1 MSDTMPRTAS
11 TPAIV
16 GDPTDDES
24 ARLRQ
29 RRLELLQRRLAGAAA
44 TTTEAQPIPQ
54 LAADAPTTLS
64 AGQRQMWFLN
74 RLDPDSPEYLVP
86 TVLRLRGELHERAL
100 RRAVARVASRHRVL
114 RTRYTLVDGEPTA
127 VYDDRAPI
135 PFAVNVAGGGLTE
148 GLRLAAAAT
157 TRPIDLERELPI
169 RVELIRLAADDHLL
183 VLVVHHIAT
192 DQVAQEL
199 IVAEI
204 GAQYQGIVAH
214 RANPASTTPVQ
225 YGDFV
230 AWQNDRLAAGQ
241 GTRELDYW
249 TNRLAD
255 VPQLALPLSR
265 PRTAVRSWHGD
276 AVDFVL
282 DAPTTTRLR
291 TLARARSASVFTVLL
306 AALQAVLSRYSGQSD
321 VAVGTVVSTRTRDE
335 LADMVGYA
343 INTLV
348 IRTRWSGSP
357 SFADLVA
364 VTRDDTLAAFDR
376 REVPFERLVDALAP
390 ERDLSVTPLF
400 QVALTMHDLEA
411 TAPAFGALAVER
423 VALPTTIAK
432 FDLGLQVAETAEGT
446 LAGRLE
452 YATALFGSSA
462 ADRIARHIKRFVELA
477 TSDPT
482 MPIDQIAMLDD
493 AETDEVLEHSA
504 GERRQLPAD
513 LTLVSLF
520 ESRAATD
527 PEAEAL
533 IVDDQTYSY
542 AELNV
547 RANRLAH
554 HLIAGGAGPGTRIG
568 VALPRSL
575 NLLVSLYAVIKTGAA
590 YVPLDLGYPRERIA
604 YMVED
609 AAPRYVLSTTEAAES
624 LPESAPLLRL
634 DELDL
639 TGYPA
644 ENPTD
649 ADRVTALT
657 PGDAAYVI
665 YTSGSTGRPKGV
677 VVPHSGIV
685 NRLLWMQHEYALT
698 SADRVL
704 QKTPASFDVSVW
716 EFFWPLQTGAALVVA
731 EPEGHRDPAYLARVI
746 RGAAV
751 TVLHFVPSMLAGFI
765 TEPGVADCT
774 SLRHVV
780 CSGEA
785 LPRDLAR
792 RFAELLPH
800 ASLHNLYGP
809 TEASVD
815 VTSWRFDGAT
825 GVTSGVPI
833 GRPVWNT
840 RTYVLDDALGLVP
853 PGGRG
858 ELYLAG
864 PQLATGYL
872 GKSALTGQRF
882 LPNPYG
888 QSGERMYRTGDMVVR
903 RLDGVLEYV
912 GRLDDQVKI
921 RGLRI
926 ELGEIAAALGTYPGV
941 SQAVADVHQD
951 TSTTAKHIVG
961 YVVAVPGGDEVDP
974 EAVRAFVG
982 LSLPEYMVPS
992 AVMVLEAL
1000 PLTVNGK
1007 LDRRAL
1013 PAPDFSARAVSRDAA
1028 SESEARVAEVW
1039 RDVLGVTRVGMD
1051 DNFFDLGGDSIR
1063 AVALV
1068 GALRGVGV
1076 DVSVR
1081 DVFEH
1086 RTVAR
1091 LVAGL
1096 PDSADASSRPAP
1108 VERFALVPETDR
1120 HRIPEWVSAGVVDVY
1135 PLSRVQTG
1143 MAVEMLAGG
1152 GEFLYHNVTSFR
1164 VRDAAAFDEA
1174 ALREAL
1180 DVVAGRH
1187 EVLRT
1192 SLDLSGCSIPVQV
1205 VHGTAR
1211 IPLGIVDL
1219 TRLSAEDQHTEL
1231 LGFQRAERSDPFDVY
1246 RAPLFRV
1253 HAHVTSGDDWWIS
1266 LTECHVILEGWSH
1279 HSLLMEILALYRQL
1293 REGAEIVA
1301 PEEPGVRFADFVAA
1315 ELVALESAEDR
1326 AYWRGVI
1333 EDRARVALPG
1343 AWRDTTTRAAERYRL
1358 VVDYSDL
1365 DSGLRDLASSAGVSL
1380 KSVLLAAHLKVM
1392 SMLTEDRSFFTGLV
1406 CDGRPEAAGADRV
1419 LGMYLNTLPFAYER
1433 TARTWFELVGQVYRQ
1448 TVELWPHRRFPMP
1461 TIQRELAGGQRL
1473 IDVMFNY
1480 QDFHQ
1485 VDYSVIDG
1493 YGVIDDSPNEFA
1505 LAVTTLGNRVK
1516 LSSRTDV
1523 MSRADAD
1530 RLAGMYRAVLV
1541 SMAGD
1546 HQGDAQAAYLPE
1558 GERELLLGFGTGK
1571 SDGPSRTL
1579 VELFGQQARR
1589 TPDAVA
1595 VGDGG
1600 TRLTYRQLDERANRL
1615 ARYLIERGAGP
1626 ESLIAVC
1633 RDRDTELVVTLLAI
1647 LKSGAGYLPID
1658 PGYPTERIAY
1668 MLNDARVSLLLT
1680 DGRRPAHHELAD
1692 AIVTDTLNLNQY
1704 PSTAPAITPRPDNL
1718 AYVIYTSGS
1727 TGNPKGVQIT
1737 HANVCR
1743 LFTATAATVRPTE
1756 DDVWTLFHSYA
1767 FDFSV
1772 WELWGPLLHGGRLVV
1787 VPWSVARSADD
1798 FLDLLV
1804 RERVTVLSQT
1814 PSAFLR
1820 LVSAARDVG
1829 DARIDRLALRTVVFG
1844 GERLD
1849 LAELDPWVRRLGL
1862 DRIALVN
1869 MYGITETTVHVTEHR
1884 LSLADLAGDASP
1896 VGRPLADLRVHLL
1909 DPAGALV
1916 PIGVPGEIHVA
1927 GAGLARGYLNRPA
1940 VTAARFVPDPFGAAG
1955 ERLYRSGDLAVRL
1968 HDGSLHYLGR
1978 LDDQVKIRGY
1988 RIELGEIQ
1996 AALLADPSVRDAA
2009 VLAVEGRL
2017 VAYVVPVDAGGLD
2030 VDELRAF
2037 AGLSLPDYMVPSAVV
2052 ALEALPLTVNGKLDR
2067 RALPAPDF
2075 SARAVSRDAASDAE
2089 VLVARVWQ
2097 DVLGV
2102 ARVGV
2107 DDNFFDL
2114 GGDSIRAVELVGA
2127 LRGVGVEV
2135 SVRDV
2140 FEYRTVAK
2148 LVDGLPQL
2156 AGSSHG
2162 VAAVDHFA
2170 LVPEADR
2177 GRMPEWVSAG
2187 AVDAYPLSRVQAG
2200 MAVEMLAGGGEFLY
2214 HNVTSFRVRDAAV
2227 FDEAALRGA
2236 LDVVAARHEVL
2247 RTSVSLSGCS
2257 VPMQVVHGMT
2267 LIPLAVHD
2275 FGGLSAEDQRAELV
2289 AFQREERSDPFD
2301 MSRAPLLRVHA
2312 HVTSDDAWWI
2322 TLTESHVIL
2331 EGWSHHSLLMELL
2344 AVYRRLRDGAEV
2356 VEPTPAAVRFADYVA
2371 AELVALDSAEDRSYW
2386 RKVIEDRARFA
2397 LPAAWRD
2404 TESKR
2409 ERFQTVLEYGDLEDG
2424 LRSLASLAGVSF
2436 KSVMLAAHLKVM
2448 SMLTEESSF
2457 FTGLVCDGR
2466 PEAAGA
2472 ERVLGMYLNTV
2483 PFAYERSART
2493 WFELVGQVF
2502 QQTVELWP
2510 HRRFPMPAMQREL
2523 AGGQRLIDVMFNYLD
2538 FHQADES
2545 GMFDPDAQIGETP
2558 NEFALSTIA
2567 TRGIVVI
2574 DTSTELVSR
2583 ADAERLAGMYR
2594 AVLVSMAGDH
2604 QGDAQAAYLPKG
2616 ERELL
2621 LEEWNTTPTST
2632 SRTLVALFAEQARR
2646 TPDTVAVG
2654 DGVTR
2659 LTYRQLDQRANRLA
2673 QYLIERGAGP
2683 ESLIGVCRDRDT
2695 ELVVTLLA
2703 ILKAGAGYLPIDPGY
2718 PIERIAY
2725 MLGDAGVSLLLTDG
2739 RRPAHHEL
2747 TSAVVTDT
2755 LDLTRYPASA
2765 PAKEPLPDNLA
2776 YVIYTSGSTGNP
2788 KGVQITHRGLANYLT
2803 YCAQAYVSPGHGG
2816 VPLHSSTAFD
2826 LAVTSIYVPLITG
2839 RTVHV
2844 LPDGLDPALLAS
2856 VLAAVGP
2863 SAFIKMTPAHLR
2875 LINETTPDAPLLDH
2889 DGSMVVGGEALPWR
2903 LAETWLATA
2912 PEGACIVNEYGPTE
2926 ITVANAVYVTDHVSG
2941 TGDMPIGTP
2950 IAGTTMYVL
2959 DATMQP
2965 VPIGVLGE
2973 IFVGGVGV
2981 ARGYRNRPGLTAQRF
2996 VPDPYGRA
3004 GDRLYRTGDIGFF
3017 DAAGNVTYVGRS
3029 DTQVKIRGYRIELG
3043 EIEAALDTHPDVAN
3057 SAVSAHEQPGGTGKH
3072 LVAHVA
3078 ARPGTTVTADALRD
3092 HLRRR
3097 MPEYMVPSAVVVLDA
3112 LPLTANGKLDRAA
3125 LPAPERDT
3133 VQDRRAPR
3141 TPRELMLCELI
3152 RDVLD
3157 LPEVGLDENLV
3168 ELGLDS
3174 LTATRLIGRIRTVF
3188 NAELTVRDV
3197 LEARTAG
3204 NLVGRLETAARPR
3217 PALRPR
3223 RRNEHDS

>member
-1 MSDTMPRTAS
+1 MSDTMPRVAS
-11 TPAIV
+11 APAV
-16 GDPTDDES
+16 GDPTDES

-29 RRLELLQRRLAGAAA
+29 RRLELLQRRLVGAAA
-44 TTTEAQPIPQ
+44 ATAPAPIPQ
-54 LAADAPTTLS
+54 LPADAPTALS

-114 RTRYTLVDGEPTA
+114 RTRYPLVDGEPTA

-135 PFAVNVAGGGLTE
+135 PFTLAVAGAGLAE
-148 GLRLAAAAT
+148 GLQLAAAAT
-157 TRPIDLERELPI
+157 TRPIDLEHELPV

-183 VLVVHHIAT
+183 VLVIHHIAT

-230 AWQNDRLAAGQ
+230 AWQNDRFAAGQ
-241 GTRELDYW
+241 GSRELDYW
-249 TNRLAD
+249 TDRLAD

-265 PRTAVRSWHGD
+265 PRPAVRSWHGD

-282 DAPTTTRLR
+282 DESTTTRLR
-291 TLARARSASVFTVLL
+291 ALARGRGASVFTVLL

-321 VAVGTVVSTRTRDE
+321 VAIGTVVSTRTRDE
-335 LADMVGYA
+335 LAGMVGYA

-364 VTRDDTLAAFDR
+364 ATRDDTLAAFDR

-400 QVALTMHDLEA
+400 QVALTMHDLETA
-411 TAPAFGALAVER
+411 APAFGALAVER

-446 LAGRLE
+446 LAGRVE
-452 YATALFGSSA
+452 YATALFDA
-462 ADRIARHIKRFVELA
+462 AVADRIARHIKRFVELA

-482 MPIDQIAMLDD
+482 LPIDEIAMLDD
-493 AETDEVLEHSA
+493 SETAEVLGHSS
-504 GERRQLPAD
+504 GESRQLPAD
-513 LTLVSLF
+513 ATLVSLF
-520 ESRAATD
+520 ESRVAVE
-527 PEAEAL
+527 PEADAL
-533 IVDDQTYSY
+533 IVDGHTYSY
-542 AELNV
+542 AELNA

-575 NLLVSLYAVIKTGAA
+575 DLLVSLYAVIKTGAA

-609 AAPRYVLSTTEAAES
+609 AAPRYVLSSTKAAEA
-624 LPESAPLLRL
+624 LPESAPILRL

-644 ENPTD
+644 ENPTN

-685 NRLLWMQHEYALT
+685 NRLRWMQNEYALT

-746 RGAAV
+746 KNAAV
-751 TVLHFVPSMLAGFI
+751 TVLHFVPSMLAAFL

-774 SLRHVV
+774 SVRDVI

-785 LPRDLAR
+785 LPRDIAQ

-872 GKSALTGQRF
+872 GKPALTGQRF
-882 LPNPYG
+882 LPDPYG
-888 QSGERMYRTGDMVVR
+888 EPGERMYRTGDLVVR

-926 ELGEIAAALGTYPGV
+926 ELGEIAAALGAYPGV

-951 TSTTAKHIVG
+951 SSKAKHIVG
-961 YVVAVPGGDEVDP
+961 YVVASGEVDV

-982 LSLPEYMVPS
+982 LSLPDYMVPG
-992 AVMVLEAL
+992 AVVVLDAL

-1039 RDVLGVTRVGMD
+1039 RDVLGVSRVGMD

-1096 PDSADASSRPAP
+1096 PESADMANGSAP
-1108 VERFALVPETDR
+1108 VERFALLSEADR
-1120 HRIPEWVSAGVVDVY
+1120 RRIPEWVSEGVVDVY

-1152 GEFLYHNVTSFR
+1152 SEFLYHNVTSFR
-1164 VRDAAAFDEA
+1164 VRDSGAPFDEA
-1174 ALREAL
+1174 ALRASL

-1205 VHGTAR
+1205 VHDAAR
-1211 IPLGIVDL
+1211 IPLGVFDL
-1219 TRLSAEDQHTEL
+1219 THLSAEDQRTEL
-1231 LGFQRAERSDPFDVY
+1231 LGFQRTERADPFDVS

-1279 HSLLMEILALYRQL
+1279 HSLLMEILALYRQI
-1293 REGAEIVA
+1293 RDGAEVVA

-1315 ELVALESAEDR
+1315 ELTAIESDEDR
-1326 AYWRGVI
+1326 AYWQGVI
-1333 EDRARVALPG
+1333 ADRARVGLPA

-1392 SMLTEDRSFFTGLV
+1392 SMLTEEGSFFTGLV

-1433 TARTWFELVGQVYRQ
+1433 TARTWFDLVGQVYQQ

-1516 LSSRTDV
+1516 LSSRTDL
-1523 MSRADAD
+1523 MSRADAE

-1546 HQGDAQAAYLPE
+1546 HHGDAQAAYLPE

-1571 SDGPSRTL
+1571 SDGSGRTL
-1579 VELFGQQARR
+1579 VELFGQQVRR

-1595 VGDGG
+1595 VGDGV

-1615 ARYLIERGAGP
+1615 ARFLIERGAGP

-1668 MLNDARVSLLLT
+1668 MLNDAGTALLLT
-1680 DGRRPAHHELAD
+1680 DGRRPAHQDLAD
-1692 AIVTDTLNLNQY
+1692 TIVTDTLELNSY
-1704 PSTAPAITPRPDNL
+1704 PSTAPANTPRPDNL

-1743 LFTATAATVRPTE
+1743 LFTATAATVKPTE

-1820 LVSAARDVG
+1820 LVSAARDSG
-1829 DARIDRLALRTVVFG
+1829 DPRVDKLVLRTVVFG

-1849 LAELDPWVRRLGL
+1849 LAELDPWVRRVGL

-1884 LSLADLAGDASP
+1884 LTRDDLAAGDASP
-1896 VGRPLADLRVHLL
+1896 IGRALADLRVHLL
-1909 DPAGALV
+1909 DAVGALV

-1940 VTAARFVPDPFGAAG
+1940 VTAARFVPDLFGAAG

-1978 LDDQVKIRGY
+1978 IDDQVKIRGY

-1996 AALLADPSVRDAA
+1996 AALLADQSVRDAA

-2017 VAYVVPVDAGGLD
+2017 VAYVVPVNADGVE
-2030 VDELRAF
+2030 VDKLRAF

-2052 ALEALPLTVNGKLDR
+2052 VLDALPLTVNGKLDR

-2075 SARAVSRDAASDAE
+2075 SARVVSRDAVSDAE
-2089 VLVARVWQ
+2089 VLVAGVWQ

-2102 ARVGV
+2102 SRVGV

-2148 LVDGLPQL
+2148 LVEGLPQL
-2156 AGSSHG
+2156 AGSSRG
-2162 VAAVDHFA
+2162 VAAVERFA
-2170 LVPEADR
+2170 LVPIADR
-2177 GRMPEWVSAG
+2177 DRITEWVSGG

-2214 HNVTSFRVRDAAV
+2214 HNVTSFRVRDVAA

-2257 VPMQVVHGMT
+2257 VPMQVVHGTT
-2267 LIPLAVHD
+2267 LIPLDVHYL
-2275 FGGLSAEDQRAELV
+2275 GQASAEDQRTELA

-2301 MSRAPLLRVHA
+2301 LSRAPLLRVHA
-2312 HVTSDDAWWI
+2312 HVSSDDDGWWI

-2331 EGWSHHSLLMELL
+2331 EGWSHHSLLMEIL
-2344 AVYRRLRDGAEV
+2344 AVYRRLRDGADV
-2356 VEPTPAAVRFADYVA
+2356 VEPVPAAVRFADYVA
-2371 AELVALDSAEDRSYW
+2371 AELAAVESAEDRTYW
-2386 RKVIEDRARFA
+2386 QGVIEDRARFA

-2404 TESKR
+2404 AESRR
-2409 ERFQTVLEYGDLEDG
+2409 ERLQTVLKYGDLEDG

-2448 SMLTEESSF
+2448 SMLTEEGSF

-2483 PFAYERSART
+2483 PFAYDRSART
-2493 WFELVGQVF
+2493 WFDLVSQVF
-2502 QQTVELWP
+2502 RQTVELWP
-2510 HRRFPMPAMQREL
+2510 HRRFPMPTMQREL

-2545 GMFDPDAQIGETP
+2545 EMFDPDAQIGETP

-2574 DTSTELVSR
+2574 DTATDVVSR
-2583 ADAERLAGMYR
+2583 ADAERLADMYR
-2594 AVLVSMAGDH
+2594 AVLVSMAADP
-2604 QGDAQAAYLPKG
+2604 QGDAQAAYLPEG

-2621 LEEWNTTPTST
+2621 LEEWNTAPTST
-2632 SRTLVALFAEQARR
+2632 LRTLVALFAEQARL
-2646 TPDTVAVG
+2646 TPDTLAVA

-2659 LTYRQLDQRANRLA
+2659 LTYRQLDERANRLA
-2673 QYLIERGAGP
+2673 RFLIERGAGP
-2683 ESLIGVCRDRDT
+2683 ESLIAVCRDRDT

-2703 ILKAGAGYLPIDPGY
+2703 ILKSGAGYLPIDPGY
-2718 PIERIAY
+2718 PTGRIKY
-2725 MLGDAGVSLLLTDG
+2725 MLDDAGVSLLLTDG

-2747 TSAVVTDT
+2747 ASAVVTDT
-2755 LDLTRYPASA
+2755 LDLDRYPASG
-2765 PAKEPLPDNLA
+2765 PAKEPHPDNLA

-2803 YCAQAYVSPGHGG
+2803 FCGQAYVSPGHGG

-2839 RTVHV
+2839 RPVHV
-2844 LPDGLDPALLAS
+2844 LPDSLDPARLAS
-2856 VLAAVGP
+2856 ALAAVGP

-2875 LINETTPDAPLLDH
+2875 LINETTPDAPQLLAQDS
-2889 DGSMVVGGEALPWR
+2889 SMVVGGEALPWR

-2981 ARGYRNRPGLTAQRF
+2981 ARGYRNRPALTAQRF

-3004 GDRLYRTGDIGFF
+3004 GTRLYRTGDIGFF

-3043 EIEAALDTHPDVAN
+3043 EIEAALDAHPDVAN
-3057 SAVSAHEQPGGTGKH
+3057 SAVSARDQHGAMQ

-3078 ARPGTTVTADALRD
+3078 PRPGATVTADALRD
-3092 HLRRR
+3092 HLRHR
-3097 MPEYMVPSAVVVLDA
+3097 MPEYMVPSAVVVLDT

-3125 LPAPERDT
+3125 LPAPERET
-3133 VQDRRAPR
+3133 AQNTRRAPR

-3197 LEARTAG
+3197 LEARGAG
-3204 NLVGRLETAARPR
+3204 NLAGRLANAARPR

-3223 RRNEHDS
+3223 RRTDDDS